1 MSEERKA
8 AERMIFRVVGTA
20 VALAA
25 CVWLLPIVWDKLSPF
40 IIAIPL
46 AALLQP
52 LIEFLQKKLKMK
64 RGLATVILVL
74 LGLGVAFGVL
84 TWILNIVT
92 EQLTLVMEHSGD
104 IVNELI
110 TSMRKAVNTLTSS
123 ALNISPDAEKW
134 IRSAMNEAAT
144 KITGL
149 GADAAKAAVTYS
161 MALVGSIPYGLIYIS
176 FLAMGLYFIAI
187 KYDDIRSYLP
197 GGSRM
202 RQDSNTT
209 RLTKAG
215 IHSLAGYLRVQVT
228 FSLIT
233 LVISLIYLKCFGV
246 QYAGLLSLL
255 AGIMEMIPMIG
266 SGALYIILGLMLLL
280 AGNTAVGIQLLALTG
295 GLQVLRRVLE
305 PKLMSDSIGISP
317 LLSLIGM
324 FVGMRFGGVLGLI
337 GGPVLMAVLIG
348 AIRNGFFKLMIR
360 DIHTIEAYFHRRWKS
375 DPEAQT
381 AQTDQ
386 TTMGDKPQAL
396 NGKERAE

>member
-215 IHSLAGYLRVQVT
+215 IHSLTGYLRVQVT

-233 LVISLIYLKCFGV
+233 LVVSLIYLKCFGV

-255 AGIMEMIPMIG
+255 AG
-266 SGALYIILGLMLLL
+266 
-280 AGNTAVGIQLLALTG
+280 NTVVGIQLLALTG

-381 AQTDQ
+381 AQTNQ